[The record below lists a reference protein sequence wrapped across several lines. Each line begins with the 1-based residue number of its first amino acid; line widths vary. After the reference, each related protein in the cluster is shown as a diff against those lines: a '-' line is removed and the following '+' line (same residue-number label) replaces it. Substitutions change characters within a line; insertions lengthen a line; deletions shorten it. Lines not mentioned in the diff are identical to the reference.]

1 MALFMPAIAICE
13 DTTAFTAPDTFLFT
27 QGTSTSPA
35 TGSQVSPSMF
45 LRDRLSIDKT
55 GISNKDVGSTTV
67 EGATDNFIVKVSDS
81 DSAVAEAQAA
91 LMNKFGSLDG
101 IVYMPM
107 DISLYDSTGKNK
119 IQDTTGLNVNI
130 TIPIPDEMIQYGG
143 NVHMAAIENSQLQD
157 LNVKFTTID
166 GIACMSFTAPH
177 FSPYVAYVDTQN
189 LVAGQMLDATP
200 KTGDPIHPKWFLAAG
215 MACLSIILFASG
227 DKKRK
232 IKIA

>member
-1 MALFMPAIAICE
+1 
-13 DTTAFTAPDTFLFT
+13 
-27 QGTSTSPA
+27 
-35 TGSQVSPSMF
+35 
-45 LRDRLSIDKT
+45 
-55 GISNKDVGSTTV
+55 
-67 EGATDNFIVKVSDS
+67 
-81 DSAVAEAQAA
+81 
-91 LMNKFGSLDG
+91 MNKFGSLDG

-227 DKKRK
+227 DKMCIRDSP
-232 IKIA
+232 